1 MLTDD
6 YRVRLETFEGPL
18 DLLLFLI
25 RKNEVD
31 IHDIPV
37 AVITEQYLGFL
48 KELGSSARIDID
60 VAGEFLVMAATLME
74 LKSRML
80 MPKPPA
86 AAGGEESGAERRGTP
101 EDPRAE
107 LVRQLLEYKK
117 YRDAADHLEWR
128 SEDQRRRFPVHP
140 AGIDSEAL
148 RAAVQNAS
156 QETELEDLDLLDLVE
171 AFQRIA
177 ESVNF
182 ERLGDHQ
189 VKYDDTPIEIH
200 AADIMTRLTTEPTPE
215 TKPELELVTLFKG
228 RTRSEMV
235 GLFLALLELV
245 RNRKVAVRQDRIE
258 GGIYL
263 RAREEETEPSAD
275 EAGAHAPSE

>member
-1 MLTDD
+1 MLTED
-6 YRVRLETFEGPL
+6 YRVRLDSFEGPL

-25 RKNEVD
+25 RKSEVD

-37 AVITEQYLGFL
+37 AAITEQYLAFL
-48 KELGSSARIDID
+48 QQLGSSSRIDID
-60 VAGEFLVMAATLME
+60 TAGEFLVMAATLME

-80 MPKPPA
+80 MPAAKPGAVAGDAEKPA
-86 AAGGEESGAERRGTP
+86 

-107 LVRQLLEYKK
+107 LVRQLIEYKK
-117 YRDAADHLEWR
+117 YRDAADSLEHR
-128 SEDQRRRFPVHP
+128 AEDWRRRFPTAP
-140 AGIDSEAL
+140 AGIDSDAL
-148 RAAVQNAS
+148 RAALESTANQDLD
-156 QETELEDLDLLDLVE
+156 LEDLDLLDLAE

-189 VKYDDTPIEIH
+189 VKYDDTPIELH
-200 AADIMTRLTTEPTPE
+200 AADIVSRLQAEAAEPE
-215 TKPELELVTLFKG
+215 MELAAFLKG

-245 RNRKVAVRQDRIE
+245 RNRRVGVRQDKID

-263 RAREEETEPSAD
+263 RIRAEAEEAVPGEATE
-275 EAGAHAPSE
+275 G

>member
-6 YRVRLETFEGPL
+6 YRVRLDSFEGPL

-25 RKNEVD
+25 RKSEVD

-37 AVITEQYLGFL
+37 AVVTEQYLAFL
-48 KELGSSARIDID
+48 QELGSSSRIDID
-60 VAGEFLVMAATLME
+60 TAGEFLVMAATLME

-80 MPKPPA
+80 MPGNR
-86 AAGGEESGAERRGTP
+86 AGGEGGGAGVDKP
-101 EDPRAE
+101 AEDPRAE
-107 LVRQLLEYKK
+107 LVRQLIEYKK
-117 YRDAADHLEWR
+117 YRDAADALEHKGDDW
-128 SEDQRRRFPVHP
+128 RRRFPTSP

-148 RAAVQNAS
+148 RAALESSANQDL
-156 QETELEDLDLLDLVE
+156 ELEDLDLLDLAE
-171 AFQRIA
+171 AFARIA

-189 VKYDDTPIEIH
+189 VKYDDTPIELH
-200 AADIMTRLTTEPTPE
+200 AADIVSRLAAEAAA
-215 TKPELELVTLFKG
+215 PELELSVILKG

-245 RNRKVAVRQDRIE
+245 RNRRVGVRQDKVD

-263 RAREEETEPSAD
+263 RMRSEEQ
-275 EAGAHAPSE
+275 EAAGPQA